1 MQLSPSPSPPS
12 SPSMH
17 QRALDANIDKYRMA
31 SIARNKLCAAA
42 SRPDHDMR
50 VLVSHANLLDNL
62 IFHLNSDREQER
74 AKREADEE
82 LEDKVTVTCFEIS
95 EMEL

>member
-1 MQLSPSPSPPS
+1 MAQ
-12 SPSMH
+12 
-17 QRALDANIDKYRMA
+17 QALDANVDKFRMA
-31 SIARNKLCAAA
+31 GLARSKLCAAA
-42 SRPDHDMR
+42 NRPDHDMR

-62 IFHLNSDREQER
+62 IFQLNSDRDQQR
-74 AKREADEE
+74 ARREADEE